1 MRSPALPAS
10 RQWRLTTWVRECP
23 ASPEAPVLG
32 VYGEDERSP
41 WHQIFYTRDGLRPLE
56 NRRQGTRNCASLR
69 IVDPG
74 WGGPELQ
81 APACTS
87 QFGKW
92 WHPARWCKPCEGR
105 EPGSGF
111 SDLFKQGLEPWA
123 VAGLECFRALPYF
136 GAICFASLSSGRSCL
151 FGPNPTPSP
160 SIWWDSQ
167 CHHRFLRALSAHLA
181 AGVTPAN

>member
-1 MRSPALPAS
+1 MTLFPLLPRDSRTPSPR

-23 ASPEAPVLG
+23 AGLEAPVLG

-56 NRRQGTRNCASLR
+56 NRRQGTGNCASLR

-74 WGGPELQ
+74 WGGPGLQ
-81 APACTS
+81 APTCTS

-111 SDLFKQGLEPWA
+111 TDLFKPRSGALGCGGARVFPGSA
-123 VAGLECFRALPYF
+123 LFRRHLLCIPKF
-136 GAICFASLSSGRSCL
+136 WPLV
-151 FGPNPTPSP
+151 P
-160 SIWWDSQ
+160 
-167 CHHRFLRALSAHLA
+167 LR
-181 AGVTPAN
+181 P